1 MVFIVIVIVSFRLGS
16 LINKIIWFD
25 VVIVRFRLLII
36 LYILGVA
43 GFEGRGKREGG
54 IGYQV
59 WY

>member
-1 MVFIVIVIVSFRLGS
+1 MF
-16 LINKIIWFD
+16 N

-36 LYILGVA
+36 LYIGGAA